1 MLFFVL
7 EFWFGLGLVEW
18 NKKLDF
24 VFWVV
29 IFLNGNIIGIGFG
42 MILLIW
48 RNIVYVFKIEML
60 SV

>member
-1 MLFFVL
+1 MCYFFVL
-7 EFWFGLGLVEW
+7 EFWFGLVEW
-18 NKKLDF
+18 NKKLVF

-42 MILLIW
+42 VILLIW